1 MYYLFNVGSL
11 KQNAIVLH
19 VEEDRI
25 ILNER
30 EHSLYD
36 IKVRSDFLPYCK
48 FVYPLKQTSID
59 QRLIQDSF
67 GGNHS
72 YPYSMNP
79 FDIYSYTSSAKLSQ
93 DDVDSFLSIS
103 TEVSFMFYPHT
114 KNFKDATLMIA
125 KSSNNYVPLKVTTLD
140 DNKNVIDYVPD
151 KIITDLTTHAG
162 PKCKL
167 EVIETKTTNRL
178 TVSTIEFTYNDI
190 DGNFVEC
197 DFPAYVKA
205 SCGYVSHRKLY
216 VKQGKARFKYIP
228 MGVDASEK
236 TEIQVGIGRYSIV
249 TNILRI

>member
-19 VEEDRI
+19 VEEERI

-59 QRLIQDSF
+59 QRLIEDSF
-67 GGNHS
+67 GGKHS
-72 YPYSMNP
+72 YPYSLNP
-79 FDIYSYTSSAKLSQ
+79 FDIYSYTASSKLSQ
-93 DDVDSFLSIS
+93 HDADQFIGLN

-114 KNFKDATLMIA
+114 KNFKDATLMIT
-125 KSSNNYVPLKVTTLD
+125 KSSNEYVPLKVTTLD

-151 KIITDLTTHAG
+151 KIITDAITNTA

-167 EVIETKTTNRL
+167 QVIETKIDNEL
-178 TVSTIEFTYNDI
+178 PVSTIEFTYNDI

-216 VKQGKARFKYIP
+216 VKKGKARFKYIP
-228 MGVDASEK
+228 IGVDAEEQ
-236 TEIQVGIGRYSIV
+236 TEIQVGIGNYSIV